1 MNSCLF
7 IYFMEVVQPRPC
19 KRNRRYARDKKN
31 EMKSYEKECNG
42 DDKLIYI

>member
-1 MNSCLF
+1 
-7 IYFMEVVQPRPC
+7 MEVVQPRPC
-19 KRNRRYARDKKN
+19 KRNRCARDKKN